1 LTDLEETY
9 DFEIRVV
16 YLGGEEKPVATVKI
30 SDFHIEDRL
39 GMVDIALNLPPLSG
53 IRPI

>member
-1 LTDLEETY
+1 LTDLEGTY

-16 YLGGEEKPVATVKI
+16 HLGDEEKPVATVNI